1 MLCMLSGAPLEA
13 DVQMLACMCTS
24 YVSLSLFDGSG
35 ALFLP
40 RVDSLVPNRCT
51 LSCTITLRLHSLT
64 PIALLFSPRPP
75 PPSPAP
81 CSDNLIMGPYA
92 LGAPPIS
99 SGCYTQGRNSFIR
112 FLSVSFT
119 LLSASP
125 SSLPAF
131 LSLSLVK
138 PKPTWQITP
147 LFHGVS
153 PPTSLVI
160 CRRISLPPQQLE
172 QSSATIKRP
181 LIISQ

>member
-1 MLCMLSGAPLEA
+1 MCPCPYLMVQVLFSSLES
-13 DVQMLACMCTS
+13 T
-24 YVSLSLFDGSG
+24 
-35 ALFLP
+35 ALFLIGVLSAAP
-40 RVDSLVPNRCT
+40 LLSVFTPSL
-51 LSCTITLRLHSLT
+51 LLRSFSL
-64 PIALLFSPRPP
+64 LDP